1 MPALLLS
8 SGLLILA
15 LAWAGPLPGLA
26 AHSFSA
32 HMTMHMAVVAVGAPL
47 VALGVAGSARDPVS
61 RWPAWFS
68 AIPAS
73 ILELAV
79 VWSWHAPAL
88 HHAARQGGWVLAI
101 EQLSFLLVGVVLWLS
116 AAAGH
121 PRDAPTRRAAGVA
134 GLLFTSTHMTLLG
147 ALFALTPRPLYA
159 HAAHAAGGLSP
170 LDDQHLGG
178 AIMLLVG
185 GASYLAGG
193 LWLARHVLRSGPA
206 ASRVAPHVE
215 GRSSR

>member
-159 HAAHAAGGLSP
+159 HAAQAAGGLSP

-193 LWLARHVLRSGPA
+193 LWLAREVLRSGPA
-206 ASRVAPHVE
+206 ASPVAPHPD
-215 GRSSR
+215 GRTSR

>member
-1 MPALLLS
+1 MRGLLLS

-15 LAWAGPLPGLA
+15 LTWAGPLPALA
-26 AHSFSA
+26 VHSFSA
-32 HMTMHMAVVAVGAPL
+32 HMTMHMAVVAVAAPL
-47 VALGVAGSARDPVS
+47 VALGVAGSARDPVA
-61 RWPAWFS
+61 RWPTWFS

-73 ILELAV
+73 ILELVV

-88 HHAARQGGWVLAI
+88 HHAARQGGLTLAI
-101 EQLSFLLVGVVLWLS
+101 EQLSFLLAGVVLWVS

-121 PRDAPTRRAAGVA
+121 PREASARRAAGVA

-193 LWLARHVLRSGPA
+193 LWLAREVLRSGPA
-206 ASRVAPHVE
+206 ASRLAPHPG

>member
-73 ILELAV
+73 ILELVV

-88 HHAARQGGWVLAI
+88 HHATRQGGWVLAI

-193 LWLARHVLRSGPA
+193 LWLARHVLRSGPV
-206 ASRVAPHVE
+206 ASRVAPHLE